1 MRQTEISVE
10 RSLAEPSENPTE
22 HTAQS
27 TPAKKPSRVLRIVT
41 VVAVLFTAWH
51 VFASFLWIAP
61 ASPLRDVV
69 PGNALSKY
77 MLPMFGQSWS
87 VFAPEPINGDN
98 RMLVRA
104 VLSEDG
110 KEHSTEWL
118 NVTDVE
124 SQLLTRQLFP
134 ARAGN
139 HSIDLASSYRSAYAK
154 LSAEQKETVNLGFF
168 EGDNWASRVTQALYD
183 QGDNH
188 SAINGYINAEFRAV
202 RYSTQVARAIWGE
215 NVIRV
220 QFQMERQNVI
230 PFKERNNPEAQRP
243 ATEQTPSGWRGLQV
257 AAGQSEKDFAD
268 TFKRLYEELQK

>member
-10 RSLAEPSENPTE
+10 RSIADTSENPAE
-22 HTAQS
+22 QAAQIM
-27 TPAKKPSRVLRIVT
+27 PKKKPSMVLRIVT
-41 VVAVLFTAWH
+41 VAAVLFTAWH

-69 PGNALSKY
+69 PGNTLSKY

-110 KEHSTEWL
+110 KEHTTEWL

>member
-10 RSLAEPSENPTE
+10 RSIADTSEKPAEQA
-22 HTAQS
+22 AQIM
-27 TPAKKPSRVLRIVT
+27 PKKKPSMVLRIVT
-41 VVAVLFTAWH
+41 VAAVLFTAWH

-69 PGNALSKY
+69 PGNTLSKY

-110 KEHSTEWL
+110 KEHTTEWL